1 MAKKSRRSRRK
12 RRPAAGGAARAGVPA
27 ATGEGAGIRPSG
39 SVGSSASDFAR
50 QYSYVYSDLKRIALI
65 AGTLLA
71 ALVALSF
78 LID

>member
-1 MAKKSRRSRRK
+1 MTGPSAPVGGS
-12 RRPAAGGAARAGVPA
+12 AA
-27 ATGEGAGIRPSG
+27 
-39 SVGSSASDFAR
+39 DFSR
-50 QYSYVYSDLKRIALI
+50 QYSYVYNDLKRIALI